1 MTHQQRQ
8 QQTNSNRM
16 KDRNSSSSKG
26 KHNNFLRLSLP
37 GNNSKVLGKPAKK
50 KKSENNEFGPIC
62 LWTPPPTINSEK
74 SNSEN
79 WSQSIY
85 PPSLKK

>member
-37 GNNSKVLGKPAKK
+37 GNNSIVLGKPAKK
-50 KKSENNEFGPIC
+50 NSENNEFGTIC

>member
-37 GNNSKVLGKPAKK
+37 GNNSIVLGKPAKK
-50 KKSENNEFGPIC
+50 KTVKIMNLALFAFGP
-62 LWTPPPTINSEK
+62 PPPTINSEK

-79 WSQSIY
+79 WSQYRY